1 MTNFS
6 KLVLKMTEYEGG
18 CVERVNHFL
27 KVFAFAKTIAE
38 GEDVDDATKEIM
50 DAKNKEI
57 RDLKEENRNLRK
69 FEMLYNSRNVSGP
82 HQEVEGPPIAL
93 EMLPA
98 CGYTHGQTERIC
110 YLIGHHH
117 TYTNINGID
126 YQILVEADFLV
137 NIFESGM
144 THEAAEKVYEN
155 IFRTKTGKQ
164 LLKDLFL

>member
-38 GEDVDDATKEIM
+38 GEDVDDATKEILEAAAITH
-50 DAKNKEI
+50 DIGI
-57 RDLKEENRNLRK
+57 RVC
-69 FEMLYNSRNVSGP
+69 FEKYGNCNGP

-110 YLIGHHH
+110 YLIGLQFQIYLPH
-117 TYTNINGID
+117 YKDIEAWNGNGGG
-126 YQILVEADFLV
+126 YQHSLQSLCQ
-137 NIFESGM
+137 NS
-144 THEAAEKVYEN
+144 
-155 IFRTKTGKQ
+155 
-164 LLKDLFL
+164 

>member
-1 MTNFS
+1 
-6 KLVLKMTEYEGG
+6 MTEYEGG

-38 GEDVDDATKEIM
+38 GEDVDDATKEILEAAAITH
-50 DAKNKEI
+50 DIGI
-57 RDLKEENRNLRK
+57 RVC
-69 FEMLYNSRNVSGP
+69 FEKYGNCNGS
-82 HQEVEGPPIAL
+82 HQE
-93 EMLPA
+93 A

-144 THEAAEKVYEN
+144 THEAAEKVCEN

>member
-38 GEDVDDATKEIM
+38 GEDVDDATKEILEAAAITH
-50 DAKNKEI
+50 DIGI
-57 RDLKEENRNLRK
+57 RVC
-69 FEMLYNSRNVSGP
+69 FEKYGNCNGP

-117 TYTNINGID
+117 TYQDVHDID
-126 YQILVEADFLV
+126 HQILIEADFLV
-137 NIFESGM
+137 NLE
-144 THEAAEKVYEN
+144 EKKAPQEQILRVLEDH
-155 IFRTKTGKQ
+155 FKTATGKQ
-164 LLKDLFL
+164 FLHQMLLAQAPQL